1 MVYKMTRQ
9 NKYQAVYKKRRKQ
22 KNRIWFEHNQDAEG
36 YKAGD
41 NRIIEGTPN
50 QRREVVRRQYNF

>member
-1 MVYKMTRQ
+1 MTTQ